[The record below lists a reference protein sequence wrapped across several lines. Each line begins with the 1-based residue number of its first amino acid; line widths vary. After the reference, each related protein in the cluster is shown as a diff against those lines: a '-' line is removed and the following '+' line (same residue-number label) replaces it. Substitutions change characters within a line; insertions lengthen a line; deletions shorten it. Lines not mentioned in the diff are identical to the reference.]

1 MTGNKKKLES
11 QILLLCAFLAVFLIC
26 NFIFNGKLLTLD
38 NINTIVSHAIFPI
51 FTAWGMSFIFTTGI
65 IDLSIGANILL
76 SANVGVYCA
85 ESLKMGYAGLFAGT
99 IVTSV
104 IIEHLCVRC
113 SQTLK
118 IPAWISGIGVALIVE
133 AVLSQ
138 WATVLTG
145 QGGKLPILKH
155 YKMFGQMPA
164 MAVIMLIGLVI
175 VYFLFE
181 KTKIGIN
188 LHAIGG
194 NSSVAEV
201 MGINTKKTIFIS
213 TMIGGIFIGLAAIVQ
228 ISFSGKLLSTSGLGS
243 LNTIFRALATVL
255 LAESIQNLVPTPVG
269 IVFSGIAITGMF
281 NILTLFGVPSGTWQQ
296 FALGVVVVIC
306 GILSHLKEKGVVK

>member
-1 MTGNKKKLES
+1 MAGSKKKIKA

-26 NFIFNGKLLTLD
+26 NLIFKGKLLKPD
-38 NINTIVSHAIFPI
+38 NMKTIVSHAIFPI

-76 SANVGVYCA
+76 SANIGAYCA
-85 ESLKMGYAGLFAGT
+85 ETLKMGYIGLFLGT

-113 SQTLK
+113 SQTLR
-118 IPAWISGIGVALIVE
+118 IPAWISGIGAALIVE
-133 AVLSQ
+133 AILSQ

-145 QGGKLPILKH
+145 MGGKLPILKN
-155 YKMFGQMPA
+155 YKMFGRMPA
-164 MAVIMLIGLVI
+164 MAVLMLAGLAAA
-175 VYFLFE
+175 YFLFE

-201 MGINTKKTIFIS
+201 MGINTKRTIFIS
-213 TMIGGIFIGLAAIVQ
+213 TMIGGIFIGLAALVQ

-243 LNTIFRALATVL
+243 LNTIFKALATVL
-255 LAESIQNLVPTPVG
+255 LAESIQNIVPTPIG

-296 FALGVVVVIC
+296 FTLGIVVVIC
-306 GILSHLKEKGVVK
+306 GILSHLKEKEVVK